1 MRSMVAFMEQRIN
14 IETKYSMSLHNLA
27 KTGGVNNMV
36 SNMSISHSIIDYKN
50 YEEQSAR
57 DALNSMINFT
67 IQESELHREF
77 ANTAKNIIVTTLD
90 ETRKSLSLN
99 KKGWM
104 NRLESLKK

>member
-50 YEEQSAR
+50 YEE
-57 DALNSMINFT
+57 
-67 IQESELHREF
+67 
-77 ANTAKNIIVTTLD
+77 
-90 ETRKSLSLN
+90 
-99 KKGWM
+99 
-104 NRLESLKK
+104 